1 MNLDFSNIGKRLQK
15 TRIQRDISPQQMA
28 NAINISTNK
37 IKQLE
42 NGKANIE
49 LNDFMKICD
58 FLNISIYDVLN
69 EKYDNI
75 IEYMDKDL
83 YNLIIQCNVKK
94 QKFIYNMVK
103 LLMKNQ
109 VVWLEA
115 LYKQN
120 GFIYLYY
127 MYGTKQICLDN
138 NSDY

>member
-109 VVWLEA
+109 VV
-115 LYKQN
+115 
-120 GFIYLYY
+120 
-127 MYGTKQICLDN
+127 
-138 NSDY
+138 